1 MMNDDKEINR
11 YDDISCQYS
20 GVYMRFNHFKQT

>member
-11 YDDISCQYS
+11 YDDISYS
-20 GVYMRFNHFKQT
+20 RVYMRFKHFKQT